1 MSKPGKSRILVP
13 VDFSEQSL
21 IALKQSFNLAR
32 FTRSEI
38 LLVHVIDRDLLE
50 TFSRFFKEENYED
63 PLYDKIKDRL
73 DELAADTQKET
84 GIIVHPA
91 IRKGKVYEE
100 IVALSRQEDVTFI
113 IMGTHGAVGLKR
125 FIGSNAM
132 RVIKEADCPVITIK
146 GKDHMMGC
154 KDIVLPL
161 DLTKETREKV
171 DKAVEIASYFG
182 STIHVISV
190 IDTGDEFLVNKLK
203 RQLQHVV
210 GLIQQH
216 GIPTRHELL
225 MGDDVPE
232 AVIAYAEKAG
242 ADLIIIMTQQEIY
255 WAEFFI
261 GFAAQEVINQST
273 IPVLSI
279 RPFLKHQV
287 EFVTS

>member
-1 MSKPGKSRILVP
+1 MAGAGKNKILVP
-13 VDFSEQSL
+13 VDFSDQSL

-50 TFSRFFKEENYED
+50 TLGRFFKEGGYED
-63 PLYDKIKDRL
+63 PLRDRAQERL
-73 DELAADTQKET
+73 DKLATETQRESGVVT
-84 GIIVHPA
+84 HSA
-91 IRKGKVYEE
+91 IRKGKIYEE
-100 IVALSRQEDVTFI
+100 IVALSQQEDVKFI

-146 GKDHMMGC
+146 GRAHALGC
-154 KDIVLPL
+154 KTIVLPL

-171 DKAVEIASYFG
+171 DKAVEIAKYFG
-182 STIHVISV
+182 AAIHVISV
-190 IDTGDEFLVNKLK
+190 QESDDEFLVNKLN
-203 RQLQHVV
+203 RQLHHVL
-210 GLIQQH
+210 GLIRQH
-216 GIPTRHELL
+216 GIETQSELL
-225 MGDDVPE
+225 PAGDVPE
-232 AVIAYAEKAG
+232 AVIAYAEKVS

-255 WAEFFI
+255 WTELFI
-261 GFAAQEVINQST
+261 GFAAQEIINHSS

-279 RPFLKHQV
+279 RPTLKHNV